1 MASSFVPETAVSTG
15 TNLDLISFLW
25 AIPEPRIRRGLC
37 IPSWYLLVVVGLRMH
52 LKHLTPGRAAR
63 AAVG

>member
-37 IPSWYLLVVVGLRMH
+37 IPSWYLLVVGLRMH